1 VFFVKGTTVAGGSLT
16 AVIDS
21 AIPSAPT
28 TTTITAVSTAASN
41 LFPPGT
47 GGSLSALIA
56 SNYPAAI
63 DKTLPTDSPM
73 IDVNVIWCAR
83 NDSNIRPY
91 VVAHAV
97 AASAQ
102 GPGRIAIVSADPATA
117 NTVSAASTAKTAA
130 EALASTESYAQ
141 PADRAVICFPH
152 VKVFANE
159 LGTTITTSNQGWMA
173 SILSNRPEEENPG
186 AENSAL
192 TSTIA
197 GYEDA
202 FVTSPLVKQDYINL
216 KANGVSAM
224 QKDRA
229 VGWWYVDGVTAATP
243 SLYQTRTPIKR
254 RRMADLIQDTLFE
267 IAAKYNKKPATI
279 DRVDMF
285 VAEIDAFLSTL
296 LSPQNPALQRIV
308 GYVVDAKSRNTPTL
322 QKLGIQTI
330 LVAVQTLPGMDDIV
344 YVTQIGETVDLT
356 VFEGT

>member
-1 VFFVKGTTVAGGSLT
+1 
-16 AVIDS
+16 
-21 AIPSAPT
+21 
-28 TTTITAVSTAASN
+28 
-41 LFPPGT
+41 
-47 GGSLSALIA
+47 
-56 SNYPAAI
+56 
-63 DKTLPTDSPM
+63 
-73 IDVNVIWCAR
+73 
-83 NDSNIRPY
+83 
-91 VVAHAV
+91 
-97 AASAQ
+97 
-102 GPGRIAIVSADPATA
+102 
-117 NTVSAASTAKTAA
+117 
-130 EALASTESYAQ
+130 
-141 PADRAVICFPH
+141 
-152 VKVFANE
+152 
-159 LGTTITTSNQGWMA
+159 
-173 SILSNRPEEENPG
+173 
-186 AENSAL
+186 
-192 TSTIA
+192 
-197 GYEDA
+197 
-202 FVTSPLVKQDYINL
+202 
-216 KANGVSAM
+216 
-224 QKDRA
+224 